1 MTGIQVGGSVGSVS
15 EDDEVAILDLF
26 IEGSLEVPVT
36 LFITVNSS
44 SGFFS
49 GTVFLM
55 HEKYYY

>member
-15 EDDEVAILDLF
+15 ESDAVTILDLF
-26 IEGSLEVPVT
+26 IEGFLEVPVT

-49 GTVFLM
+49 GNHM
-55 HEKYYY
+55 YC